1 MSRRPI
7 FSWALWKE
15 TAYDPS
21 LFLPPQSVEG
31 FFVNEPVCFFLKF
44 AIVFL

>member
-1 MSRRPI
+1 MILAPLTHRSG
-7 FSWALWKE
+7 
-15 TAYDPS
+15 
-21 LFLPPQSVEG
+21 EG